1 MCSYITQKAEIF
13 GSAKGP
19 SGWFDVDTAQVYFDH
34 PYHAQLEHSLN
45 IDFINQAGGAP
56 TRMAVEM
63 SAESAKK
70 LVASILAALEAGER
84 EHLMPLE
91 PART

>member
-19 SGWFDVDTAQVYFDH
+19 TGWFDVDTAQVYFDH

-45 IDFINQAGGAP
+45 IDFINQADGTP

-63 SAESAKK
+63 SAESARH
-70 LVASILAALEAGER
+70 LVESILAALEAGEK
-84 EHLMPLE
+84 EHLLAPE
-91 PART
+91 PARA